1 MHLFIAIILTLL
13 LIVFDELSIILAL
26 LFAAAAFIGKFVN
39 KGAGGLIILIAL
51 VIATNDSTGIISLVG
66 AIALFFMWINAL
78 NKKITGEKNEIY

>member
-26 LFAAAAFIGKFVN
+26 LFAVAALVGKFVN
-39 KGAGGLIILIAL
+39 KGAGGLTVLIAL
-51 VIATNDSTGIISLVG
+51 VIATNYPTGIISLVV

-78 NKKITGEKNEIY
+78 NKK

>member
-26 LFAAAAFIGKFVN
+26 LFAVAALIGKFVN

-51 VIATNDSTGIISLVG
+51 VIATDDPTGIISLVW
-66 AIALFFMWINAL
+66 AIALIFMWINAL
-78 NKKITGEKNEIY
+78 NKK

>member
-13 LIVFDELSIILAL
+13 LIVFDERSIILAL

-51 VIATNDSTGIISLVG
+51 VIAANDSTGIISLVG
-66 AIALFFMWINAL
+66 AIALSITWINAL

>member
-26 LFAAAAFIGKFVN
+26 LFAVAALIGKFVN

-51 VIATNDSTGIISLVG
+51 VIATNDPTGIISLVG
-66 AIALFFMWINAL
+66 AIALIFMWINAL
-78 NKKITGEKNEIY
+78 NKK

>member
-51 VIATNDSTGIISLVG
+51 VIAANDSTGIISLVG
-66 AIALFFMWINAL
+66 AIALSITWINAL
-78 NKKITGEKNEIY
+78 NKKK

>member
-1 MHLFIAIILTLL
+1 MYLFIAIISTLL

-51 VIATNDSTGIISLVG
+51 VIATDDPTGIISLAW
-66 AIALFFMWINAL
+66 AIALVFMWINAL
-78 NKKITGEKNEIY
+78 NKKR